1 MQKRFCTCGQ
11 VILVNYVSRNGA
23 WKPLILAGRKTSLR
37 RKGPQTCCP
46 GCGTPLDIDRLR

>member
-11 VILVNYVSRNGA
+11 VILVDYVSRNGA
-23 WKPLILAGRKTSLR
+23 WKPLMLAGQKTSVR
-37 RKGPQTCCP
+37 RKGPQTSCP

>member
-11 VILVNYVSRNGA
+11 VILVDYVSRNGA
-23 WKPLILAGRKTSLR
+23 WKPLILAGRKTSVR